1 MLDSKFKNFDEI
13 FSLIV
18 KTEEEN
24 SERLD
29 KLKLDK
35 KNEIEKFKESK
46 KNEINIEKNLYKEK
60 LKVVYDE
67 KINLINIEI
76 ENRKEEILKSLA
88 DSKIIFE
95 FNKSKAIDFLNIQID
110 N

>member
-1 MLDSKFKNFDEI
+1 MLESKFKNFDGA
-13 FSLIV
+13 FSLIA

-46 KNEINIEKNLYKEK
+46 KNEVNIEKNLYKDK
-60 LKVVYDE
+60 LKEVYN
-67 KINLINIEI
+67 KQIHLIDIEI
-76 ENRKEEILKSLA
+76 EKKKEEILKSLA
-88 DSKIIFE
+88 DSKIVFE
-95 FNKSKAIDFLNIQID
+95 SNKSKAIDFLNIQID
-110 N
+110 K